1 MKNFIQE
8 TKKMLQKL
16 NNQTKLLDGKAL
28 NILRY
33 NNSET
38 KLKSYNEKTF
48 LRLQNKKDKQKK

>member
-1 MKNFIQE
+1 
-8 TKKMLQKL
+8 MLQKL

-38 KLKSYNEKTF
+38 KWKSYNEKTF
-48 LRLQNKKDKQKK
+48 LRLQNKKDK